1 MAEERASKKLWDR
14 AAWKDAGFFLTYL
27 RPHYNVFIP
36 ALIALAITGGITI
49 LFVKELAALAGKG
62 IGGGVGAEWLAHFKA
77 LAGQLSTLAGGWPAE
92 AARPEWGQELNN
104 ISRQASE
111 MDASLKGATGPEWM
125 AELTRSAWF
134 LVGIVSVQAVIAF
147 FRIMLFAK
155 ASERALAALRLD
167 TFSRIIRL
175 PMATL
180 NQRRVGELASRLAND
195 VESMRETL
203 VVTIPMLIRHTV
215 MLILCL
221 VLILNMSVKLS
232 LFMIGTIPVVI
243 VLIAMFGAR
252 IRKLT
257 KRAQDNL
264 AASQVVVDESLQS
277 IVSVKAF
284 RNEAYELAR
293 YDRNL
298 SEYLRTVL
306 RAAVPR
312 ASFIAFIIFAFSVA
326 VILVT
331 WYAMRMLNDGSIS
344 KEELTQFAGLS
355 GVIAGSFMQFPELIT
370 QLQRS
375 LGATE
380 RVREILLDQTE
391 PDDTHGASKERFK
404 GEIEMRDVSFAY
416 PTRPDAVVLRDF
428 NLQAKAGQR
437 IALVGPSGSGKSTSI
452 SLLFRFY
459 DPTTGEIRID
469 GQPIRDMSLTTL
481 RRNLALVPQEVLL
494 FGGSIQENIAYGKPE
509 ATEEEIISAAK
520 KANAHDFIAGLTEGY
535 QTLVG
540 DRGTQLSGGQ
550 RQRIA
555 IARAILA
562 DPAILILDE
571 ATSSLDAESE
581 RLVQD
586 ALDKLMQNRTSIII
600 AHRLSTVRRCDQILV
615 MSSGAILERGTHEE
629 LVAKPGSLY
638 GSLAKLQLE

>member
-1 MAEERASKKLWDR
+1 MSEERASKKLWDR
-14 AAWKDAGFFLTYL
+14 AAWKDSVFFLHYL

-36 ALIALAITGGITI
+36 ALIALAITGGMTI
-49 LFVKELAALAGKG
+49 LFIKELAAVAGKG
-62 IGGGVGAEWLAHFKA
+62 LG
-77 LAGQLSTLAGGWPAE
+77 
-92 AARPEWGQELNN
+92 
-104 ISRQASE
+104 
-111 MDASLKGATGPEWM
+111 GATGPAWM
-125 AELTRSAWF
+125 AELNHSVWYLLS
-134 LVGIVSVQAVIAF
+134 LVAVQACIAF
-147 FRIMLFAK
+147 WRILLFAK

-180 NQRRVGELASRLAND
+180 NRRRVGELASRLAND

-215 MLILCL
+215 MLTLCM
-221 VLILNMSVKLS
+221 VLILSMSVKLS
-232 LFMIGTIPVVI
+232 FFMIGTIPVVI
-243 VLIAMFGAR
+243 VMIAIFGSR

-257 KRAQDNL
+257 KKAQDNL
-264 AASQVVVDESLQS
+264 ASSQVVVDESLQS

-293 YDRNL
+293 YDHNL
-298 SEYLRTVL
+298 SQYLRTVL
-306 RAAVPR
+306 RAAIPR
-312 ASFIAFIIFAFSVA
+312 ASFIAFIIFAFSA
-326 VILVT
+326 ALIFVT
-331 WYAMRMLNDGSIS
+331 WFAMRMLNHGEIAKD
-344 KEELTQFAGLS
+344 ELTQFAGLS
-355 GVIAGSFMQFPELIT
+355 GMIAASFMQFPELIT

-380 RVREILLDQTE
+380 RVREILRDDAE
-391 PDDTHGASKERFK
+391 PEDGEKAATRRFH
-404 GEIEMRDVSFAY
+404 GEIEMRHVSFAY
-416 PTRPDAVVLRDF
+416 PTRPDATVLHDF
-428 NLQAKAGQR
+428 SLSAKAGQR
-437 IALVGPSGSGKSTSI
+437 IALVGPSGSGKSTAI

-459 DPTTGEIRID
+459 DPTSGEVLID
-469 GQPIRDMSLTTL
+469 GQSIKDMTLTTL

-494 FGGSIQENIAYGKPE
+494 FGGSIKENIAYGRPG
-509 ATEEEIISAAK
+509 ASEEEIISAAK
-520 KANAHDFIAGLTEGY
+520 KANAHDFIIGLPEGY
-535 QTLVG
+535 ETVVG

-586 ALDKLMQNRTSIII
+586 ALDKLMENRTSIII
-600 AHRLSTVRRCDQILV
+600 AHRLSTVRRCDQILA
-615 MSSGAILERGTHEE
+615 MSGGAILERGTHDE
-629 LVAKPGSLY
+629 LVAKPGGLY

>member
-14 AAWKDAGFFLTYL
+14 AAWKDAGFFLNYL

-36 ALIALAITGGITI
+36 ALIALAITGGMTI
-49 LFVKELAALAGKG
+49 LFIKELAAVAGKG
-62 IGGGVGAEWLAHFKA
+62 IGG
-77 LAGQLSTLAGGWPAE
+77 
-92 AARPEWGQELNN
+92 
-104 ISRQASE
+104 AS
-111 MDASLKGATGPEWM
+111 GPEWM
-125 AELTRSAWF
+125 AELNHSVWY
-134 LVGIVSVQAVIAF
+134 LVALVAAQAVIAF

-155 ASERALAALRLD
+155 ASERALAALRME

-175 PMATL
+175 PMGTL
-180 NQRRVGELASRLAND
+180 NHRRVGELASRLAND
-195 VESMRETL
+195 VEAMRETL

-215 MLILCL
+215 MLTLCMG
-221 VLILNMSVKLS
+221 LILNMSVKLS
-232 LFMIGTIPVVI
+232 LFMVGTIPVVI
-243 VLIAMFGAR
+243 VMIAIFGAR

-257 KRAQDNL
+257 RRAQDNL

-293 YDRNL
+293 YDKNL

-326 VILVT
+326 LILVT
-331 WYAMRMLNDGSIS
+331 WFAMRMLNDGGIG

-355 GVIAGSFMQFPELIT
+355 GMIAASFMQFPELIA

-380 RVREILLDQTE
+380 RVREILRDETE
-391 PDDTHGASKERFK
+391 PEDDNVAKLHFK
-404 GEIEMRDVSFAY
+404 GEIDMRDVSFAY
-416 PTRPDAVVLRDF
+416 PTRPEAVVLRDF
-428 NLQAKAGQR
+428 SLQAKAGQR
-437 IALVGPSGSGKSTSI
+437 IALVGPSGSGKSTSV

-459 DPTTGEIRID
+459 DPTSGEIRID

-494 FGGSIQENIAYGKPE
+494 FGGSIRENIAYGKPD

-520 KANAHDFIAGLTEGY
+520 KANAHDFIAGLTDGY

-586 ALDKLMQNRTSIII
+586 ALDKLMENRTSIII

-615 MSSGAILERGTHEE
+615 MSGGAILERGTHDE
-629 LVAKPGSLY
+629 LVARPGGLY

>member
-1 MAEERASKKLWDR
+1 MADEERASKKLWDR
-14 AAWKDAGFFLTYL
+14 AAWKDASFFLTYL
-27 RPHYNVFIP
+27 RPHYKVFIP
-36 ALIALAITGGITI
+36 ALIALAITGGMTI
-49 LFVKELAALAGKG
+49 WFIKELAALVGKG
-62 IGGGVGAEWLAHFKA
+62 IGG
-77 LAGQLSTLAGGWPAE
+77 
-92 AARPEWGQELNN
+92 
-104 ISRQASE
+104 
-111 MDASLKGATGPEWM
+111 ATGPQWM
-125 AELTRSAWF
+125 AELNDSVWY
-134 LVGIVSVQAVIAF
+134 LVAIVSAQAFIAF
-147 FRIMLFAK
+147 WRIMLFAK

-195 VESMRETL
+195 VEAMRETL
-203 VVTIPMLIRHTV
+203 VVTIPMLIRHSV
-215 MLILCL
+215 MLLISL
-221 VLILNMSVKLS
+221 VLILQMSVKLS

-243 VLIAMFGAR
+243 VMIAIFGAR

-257 KRAQDNL
+257 RKAQDNL

-284 RNEAYELAR
+284 RNEGYELAR
-293 YDRNL
+293 YGKNL
-298 SEYLRTVL
+298 GEYLRTVIC
-306 RAAVPR
+306 AAVPR

-326 VILVT
+326 LIMVT
-331 WYAMRMLNDGSIS
+331 WFAMRMLNDGSIG
-344 KEELTQFAGLS
+344 KEELTQFAGLT
-355 GVIAGSFMQFPELIT
+355 GMVAASFMQFPELIT

-380 RVREILLDQTE
+380 RVREILRDDTE
-391 PDDTHGASKERFK
+391 PDDSADAPKEHFK
-404 GEIEMRDVSFAY
+404 GEIEMRGVSFAY
-416 PTRPDAVVLRDF
+416 ATRPEAVVLHNFD
-428 NLQAKAGQR
+428 LKAKAGQH
-437 IALVGPSGSGKSTSI
+437 IALVGPSGSGKSTCV

-459 DPTTGEIRID
+459 EPTTGDILID
-469 GQPIRDMSLTTL
+469 GKPIREMSLTTL

-494 FGGSIQENIAYGKPE
+494 FGGSIKENIAYGKPD
-509 ATEEEIISAAK
+509 ASEEEIISAAK
-520 KANAHDFIAGLTEGY
+520 KANAHEFIVGLTEGY
-535 QTLVG
+535 ETLVG
-540 DRGTQLSGGQ
+540 DRGAQLSGGQ

-586 ALDKLMQNRTSIII
+586 ALDKLMENRTSIII
-600 AHRLSTVRRCDQILV
+600 AHRLSTVRRCDQILA
-615 MSSGAILERGTHEE
+615 MSGGAILERGTHEE
-629 LVAKPGSLY
+629 LIAKEGGLY

>member
-27 RPHYNVFIP
+27 RPHFNVFIP
-36 ALIALAITGGITI
+36 ALIALAITGGMTI
-49 LFVKELAALAGKG
+49 VFIKELAAVAGKG
-62 IGGGVGAEWLAHFKA
+62 LG
-77 LAGQLSTLAGGWPAE
+77 
-92 AARPEWGQELNN
+92 
-104 ISRQASE
+104 
-111 MDASLKGATGPEWM
+111 GATGPEWM
-125 AELTRSAWF
+125 AELDRSVWF
-134 LVGIVSVQAVIAF
+134 LVVIVAAQAFIAF
-147 FRIMLFAK
+147 WRIVLFAK
-155 ASERALAALRLD
+155 ASERALASLRRD

-180 NQRRVGELASRLAND
+180 NRRRVGELASRLAND

-215 MLILCL
+215 MLSLC
-221 VLILNMSVKLS
+221 VILILNMSVKLS

-243 VLIAMFGAR
+243 VMIAVFGAR

-284 RNEAYELAR
+284 RNEVHEMAR
-293 YDRNL
+293 YDKNL
-298 SEYLRTVL
+298 GEYLHTVL

-326 VILVT
+326 LICVT
-331 WYAMRMLNDGSIS
+331 WFAMRMLNFGEIG

-355 GVIAGSFMQFPELIT
+355 GMIAASFMQFPELVT

-380 RVREILLDQTE
+380 RVREILKDDTE
-391 PDDTHGASKERFK
+391 PEDGEKNTTERFH

-428 NLQAKAGQR
+428 NLSAKAGQR

-459 DPTTGEIRID
+459 DPTSGEIRID
-469 GQPIRDMSLTTL
+469 GRPIRDLTLTTL

-494 FGGSIQENIAYGKPE
+494 FGGSIQENIAYGKPD
-509 ATEEEIISAAK
+509 ATDEEIISAAR
-520 KANAHDFIAGLTEGY
+520 KANAHDFITGLPDGY
-535 QTLVG
+535 QTIVG
-540 DRGTQLSGGQ
+540 DRGAQLSGGQ

-562 DPAILILDE
+562 DPAILVLDE

-586 ALDKLMQNRTSIII
+586 ALDKLMENRTSIII

-615 MSSGAILERGTHEE
+615 MSGGAILERGTHDE
-629 LVAKPGSLY
+629 LVAKPGGLY

>member
-14 AAWKDAGFFLTYL
+14 AAWKDAGFFLNYL
-27 RPHYNVFIP
+27 RPHFNVFIP
-36 ALIALAITGGITI
+36 ALIALAITGGMTI
-49 LFVKELAALAGKG
+49 LFIKELAALAGKG
-62 IGGGVGAEWLAHFKA
+62 IGGAK
-77 LAGQLSTLAGGWPAE
+77 
-92 AARPEWGQELNN
+92 
-104 ISRQASE
+104 
-111 MDASLKGATGPEWM
+111 GPEWM
-125 AELTRSAWF
+125 AELNDSAWL
-134 LVGIVSVQAVIAF
+134 LVGIVAAQAVIAF
-147 FRIMLFAK
+147 FRIMLFAN

-195 VESMRETL
+195 VEAMRETL

-215 MLILCL
+215 MLSLCL
-221 VLILNMSVKLS
+221 ILILNMSVKLS
-232 LFMIGTIPVVI
+232 LFMVGTIPVVI
-243 VLIAMFGAR
+243 VLIAIFGAR

-257 KRAQDNL
+257 RKAQDNL

-284 RNEAYELAR
+284 RNEAHELAR
-293 YDRNL
+293 YDKNL
-298 SEYLRTVL
+298 GEYLRTVL
-306 RAAVPR
+306 RAAIPR

-326 VILVT
+326 LILVT
-331 WYAMRMLNDGSIS
+331 WFAMRMLNFGEIG

-355 GVIAGSFMQFPELIT
+355 GMIAASFMQFPELIT

-380 RVREILLDQTE
+380 RVREILRDETE
-391 PDDTHGASKERFK
+391 PEDGEKAATTRFR

-416 PTRPDAVVLRDF
+416 PTRPDAVVLRNF
-428 NLQAKAGQR
+428 NLTAKAGQR

-459 DPTTGEIRID
+459 DPTSGEIRID
-469 GQPIRDMSLTTL
+469 GRPIRDLTLTTL

-494 FGGSIQENIAYGKPE
+494 FGGSIQENIAYGKPG

-520 KANAHDFIAGLTEGY
+520 QANAHEFITGLTDGY

-562 DPAILILDE
+562 DPAILVLDE

-615 MSSGAILERGTHEE
+615 MSVGAILERGTHDE
-629 LVAKPGSLY
+629 LVAKPGGLY

>member
-14 AAWKDAGFFLTYL
+14 GAWKDAGFFLTYL

-36 ALIALAITGGITI
+36 ALVALAITGGMTI
-49 LFVKELAALAGKG
+49 LFIKQLAAVAGKG
-62 IGGGVGAEWLAHFKA
+62 IGG
-77 LAGQLSTLAGGWPAE
+77 
-92 AARPEWGQELNN
+92 
-104 ISRQASE
+104 
-111 MDASLKGATGPEWM
+111 ATGPAWM
-125 AELTRSAWF
+125 EELNRSVWLLLA
-134 LVGIVSVQAVIAF
+134 IVAGQAFIAF
-147 FRIMLFAK
+147 WRILLFAK

-180 NQRRVGELASRLAND
+180 NRRRVGELASRLAND
-195 VESMRETL
+195 VEAMRETL

-215 MLILCL
+215 MLTLCL
-221 VLILNMSVKLS
+221 GLILSMSVKLS

-243 VLIAMFGAR
+243 VLIAIFGSQ
-252 IRKLT
+252 IRRLT
-257 KRAQDNL
+257 KKAQDNL

-277 IVSVKAF
+277 IISVKAF
-284 RNEAYELAR
+284 RNEAYEMAR
-293 YDRNL
+293 YDKNL
-298 SEYLRTVL
+298 GEYLRTVI

-312 ASFIAFIIFAFSVA
+312 ASFIAFIIFAFSA
-326 VILVT
+326 ALIFVT
-331 WYAMRMLNDGSIS
+331 WFAMRMLNNGEIG

-355 GVIAGSFMQFPELIT
+355 GVIAASFMQFPELIT

-380 RVREILLDQTE
+380 RVREILRDETE
-391 PDDTHGASKERFK
+391 PHDPEKEAARRFR
-404 GEIEMRDVSFAY
+404 GEIEMRHVSFAY
-416 PTRPDAVVLRDF
+416 PTRPEAPVLHDF
-428 NLQAKAGQR
+428 SLSAKAGQR
-437 IALVGPSGSGKSTSI
+437 IALVGPSGSGKSTSV

-459 DPTTGEIRID
+459 DPTSGEILID
-469 GQPIRDMSLTTL
+469 GEPVKNMTLTTL

-494 FGGSIQENIAYGKPE
+494 FGGSIKENIAYGKPE

-520 KANAHDFIAGLTEGY
+520 KANAHDFIIGLPEGY
-535 QTLVG
+535 ATVVG

-562 DPAILILDE
+562 DPAILVLDE

-586 ALDKLMQNRTSIII
+586 ALDKLMENRTSIII

-615 MSSGAILERGTHEE
+615 MSGGAILERGTHEE

>member
-27 RPHYNVFIP
+27 RPHANVFIP
-36 ALIALAITGGITI
+36 ALIALAITGGMTI
-49 LFVKELAALAGKG
+49 VFIKELAAVAGKG
-62 IGGGVGAEWLAHFKA
+62 IG
-77 LAGQLSTLAGGWPAE
+77 
-92 AARPEWGQELNN
+92 
-104 ISRQASE
+104 
-111 MDASLKGATGPEWM
+111 GATGPEWM
-125 AELTRSAWF
+125 AELHDSLWF
-134 LVGIVSVQAVIAF
+134 LVGIVAIQAVIAF

-195 VESMRETL
+195 VEAMRETL

-215 MLILCL
+215 MLSLCMI
-221 VLILNMSVKLS
+221 LILNMSVKLS
-232 LFMIGTIPVVI
+232 LFMVGTIPVVI
-243 VLIAMFGAR
+243 VLIAIFGSR

-257 KRAQDNL
+257 KKAQDNL

-284 RNEAYELAR
+284 RNEVHEMAR
-293 YDRNL
+293 YEKNL
-298 SEYLRTVL
+298 GEYLSTVI
-306 RAAVPR
+306 RAAIPR

-326 VILVT
+326 LILVT
-331 WYAMRMLNDGSIS
+331 WFAMRMLNFGEIG
-344 KEELTQFAGLS
+344 KEELTQFVGLS
-355 GVIAGSFMQFPELIT
+355 GMIAASFMQFPELIT

-380 RVREILLDQTE
+380 RVREILKDEVEPQDTE
-391 PDDTHGASKERFK
+391 KAALKRFK
-404 GEIEMRDVSFAY
+404 GEIEMRGVSFAY
-416 PTRPDAVVLRDF
+416 PTRPEAVVLHDF
-428 NLQAKAGQR
+428 NLSAKAGQR
-437 IALVGPSGSGKSTSI
+437 IALVGPSGSGKSTSVA
-452 SLLFRFY
+452 LLFRFY
-459 DPTTGEIRID
+459 EPTTGEILID
-469 GQPIRDMSLTTL
+469 GRPIRDMTLTEL

-494 FGGSIQENIAYGKPE
+494 FGGSIQENIAYGKPGASE
-509 ATEEEIISAAK
+509 DEIINAAK
-520 KANAHDFIAGLTEGY
+520 KANAHEFIIGLTEGY
-535 QTLVG
+535 RTLVG

-586 ALDKLMQNRTSIII
+586 ALDKLMENRTSIII
-600 AHRLSTVRRCDQILV
+600 AHRLSTVRRCDQILA
-615 MSSGAILERGTHEE
+615 MSGGAIIERGTHDE
-629 LVAKPGSLY
+629 LVSKPGGLY